1 MFNTI
6 LTKIVG
12 SHNERELKR
21 IQPLV
26 DHINELERG
35 ISPLSDDDLK
45 SKTPE
50 FKSRLEKGDSLDEIL
65 PEAFAVVRETSRRTV
80 AMRHFDVQLIGGEV
94 LHQGKIAEMKTG
106 EGKTLVATLA
116 VYLNAL
122 SGKGVHVVTV
132 NDYLARRDAEWMGP
146 IYQFLGLSVGVVEH
160 DMPEPERRTAYQ
172 SDVTYGTNNEFGFDY
187 LRDNM
192 KYSLEDCVQRSHHYA
207 IVDEVDS
214 ILVDE
219 ARTPLIISGPSEES
233 TDKYYKIDKLIPRLV
248 REQDYKIDE
257 KARTVVLQEPGV
269 EKGEKFLGI
278 ENLYDPHHMDLVHHI
293 QQALKAH
300 TLFKRDADYM
310 IKDGQVIIVDEFT
323 GRLMPGRRYS
333 DGLHQ
338 ALEAKEGVRIER
350 ENQTL
355 ATITF
360 QNYFR
365 MYDKLAGMTG
375 TAETEATEFEKIY
388 KLEVVVIPTNKPLI
402 RYEYPD
408 LVYRSEREKF
418 NAVADEVKELNELGH
433 PVLMGTTSIE
443 KSERLST
450 LLKRR
455 GIKHVVLNAKYH
467 EREAEIVAQ
476 AGKIGAVTIATN
488 MAGRGTDIILGGTP
502 PESQAKMNLQARG
515 LDPKENQEEY
525 QKEVEKLSPTW
536 QDEHDKVIE
545 LGGVHIIGTERHEAR
560 RIDNQLRGRSGRQ
573 GDPGSGRFYLSL
585 EDDLMRI
592 FGSDNISGLMHKLGM
607 EEGVPIESKLITRQI
622 ERAQTQVEGRN
633 FEVRKHLLEYDDVMN
648 KQRVEIYRFRREM
661 LEGQDQREYIL
672 GLAEDIAVELL
683 DAYAHLETDPEEWDL
698 ENLKVNLRRV
708 YGIDLPQDVDQ
719 LSRPELEE
727 KLLDQI
733 KSKYQEK
740 ESQIGTEM
748 MRWYE
753 SMVMLQIMDQQ
764 WKDHLLGLDH
774 LKEGIGLRGYGQR
787 DPLVEYKKESF
798 ALFEEL
804 WNRATEEMVRML
816 FLLRPITE
824 EDERDRLRNRRQQQS
839 LSYSQPTDTPE
850 PVWQPSQPQEQQSAA
865 AVKTVVRNNPKVGRN
880 EPCPCGSGK
889 KYKKCCGR

>member
-26 DHINELERG
+26 VRINELERG
-35 ISPLSDDDLK
+35 VSQLSDADLK

-50 FKSRLEKGDSLDEIL
+50 FKSRLEKGESLDDIL
-65 PEAFAVVRETSRRTV
+65 PEAFAAVRETGRRTIN
-80 AMRHFDVQLIGGEV
+80 MRHFDVQLIGGEV
-94 LHQGKIAEMKTG
+94 LHRGKIAEMKTG

-146 IYQFLGLSVGVVEH
+146 IYQFLGLSVGVIGH
-160 DMPEPERRTAYQ
+160 DMPEPERRAAYQ

-192 KYSLEDCVQRSHHYA
+192 KYSLQDCVQRSHHYA

-257 KARTVVLQEPGV
+257 KARTVVLQESGV

-278 ENLYDPHHMDLVHHI
+278 ENLYDPNHMELVHHI

-388 KLEVVVIPTNKPLI
+388 KLEVVVIPTNQPLI
-402 RYEYPD
+402 RREYPD

-418 NAVADEVKELNELGH
+418 NAVADEAKELNELGR
-433 PVLMGTTSIE
+433 PMLIGTTSIE

-467 EREAEIVAQ
+467 EREAEIVSQ

-488 MAGRGTDIILGGTP
+488 MAGRGTDIVLGGIS
-502 PESQAKMNLQARG
+502 PESQAKMNLQARN
-515 LDPKENQEEY
+515 LNPKEHQEEY
-525 QKEVEKLSPTW
+525 QKEVEKLSPVW
-536 QDEHDKVIE
+536 QEEHDKVIE

-573 GDPGSGRFYLSL
+573 GDPGSSRFYLSL

-622 ERAQTQVEGRN
+622 ERAQGQVEGRN

-661 LEGQDQREYIL
+661 LKGEDQREYIL
-672 GLAEDIAVELL
+672 GLAEDIVIEFL
-683 DAYAHLETDPEEWDL
+683 DSYAHLETEPEEWDL
-698 ENLKVNLRRV
+698 ENLKINLRRV
-708 YGIDLPQDVDQ
+708 YGIDLPQNVDE

-727 KLLDQI
+727 ELLDRI

-740 ESQIGTEM
+740 ESQVGTEM

-753 SMVMLQIMDQQ
+753 GMVMLQIMDQQ
-764 WKDHLLGLDH
+764 WKDHLLALDH

-798 ALFEEL
+798 GLFEEL

-824 EDERDRLRNRRQQQS
+824 EDERDLLRTRRQQQP
-839 LSYSQPTDTPE
+839 LSYSQPEDNPE
-850 PVWQPSQPQEQQSAA
+850 PVWKPSQPQGQQSAA
-865 AVKTVVRNNPKVGRN
+865 AVKTVVRNTRKVGRN